1 MSFNYFQ
8 KQSEGPTLRVNK
20 KRVKISLIEWT
31 KKGKNGPKIHN
42 YFESKERDSEET
54 MMKEKQRA

>member
-1 MSFNYFQ
+1 M
-8 KQSEGPTLRVNK
+8 
-20 KRVKISLIEWT
+20 
-31 KKGKNGPKIHN
+31 KKGENWPKIPN